1 MDRQRFRIMLD
12 WYKERQWNRKLIQRG
27 RWISGKKVL
36 PWGRPKPQ
44 SYSDEGQPICIKFE
58 MSFKFVDTKVRKR

>member
-36 PWGRPKPQ
+36 PWGRPNPQ
-44 SYSDEGQPICIKFE
+44 MVTDEGVWFCNRFE
-58 MSFKFVDTKVRKR
+58 ISFKSVDTKVRKR